1 MRTTTITRAGRTTS
15 RSRWT
20 LCERSDL
27 DISSCIETIRLLSL
41 MRRSSTTASTKSP
54 MLKRCGGRSIDL
66 SSLETC
72 TLLIYP
78 TFRTDLSRSW
88 LVVPIFRS
96 PMQQTQ
102 SQETTWW
109 ITTTLKLSWN
119 EPRTTSTY
127 WRHVNSDNSFFH
139 YCFLSRSSLNESTYL
154 LIGASKGIHFKEK
167 RRFKLMVGGCFH
179 HHYSLVWFYEHQ
191 HKITLQRVYY

>member
-1 MRTTTITRAGRTTS
+1 MFERMRWFTTSSMSRKSGFMIKWKESMRTTTITRAGQTTS

-27 DISSCIETIRLLSL
+27 DISSCTETIRLPSS
-41 MRRSSTTASTKSP
+41 MRRSSITASTKSP
-54 MLKRCGGRSIDL
+54 MLKRYGGRSIDS
-66 SSLETC
+66 SSLEIC
-72 TLLIYP
+72 TPLIYP

-88 LVVPIFRS
+88 FVVPVFRS
-96 PMQQTQ
+96 PMRQTQ
-102 SQETTWW
+102 SQEITWW

-139 YCFLSRSSLNESTYL
+139 YCFLSRSSLLNER
-154 LIGASKGIHFKEK
+154 IDIPVDRGIKGH
-167 RRFKLMVGGCFH
+167 
-179 HHYSLVWFYEHQ
+179 SL
-191 HKITLQRVYY
+191 

>member
-54 MLKRCGGRSIDL
+54 MLKRCGERSIDL

-139 YCFLSRSSLNESTYL
+139 YCFLSRSSLLNER
-154 LIGASKGIHFKEK
+154 IDIPVDRGIE
-167 RRFKLMVGGCFH
+167 G
-179 HHYSLVWFYEHQ
+179 YSL
-191 HKITLQRVYY
+191 